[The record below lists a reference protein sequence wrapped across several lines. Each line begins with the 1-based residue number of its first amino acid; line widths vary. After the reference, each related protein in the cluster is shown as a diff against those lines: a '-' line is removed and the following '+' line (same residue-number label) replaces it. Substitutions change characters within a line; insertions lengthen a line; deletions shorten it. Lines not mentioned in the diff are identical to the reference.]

1 MGLFQKFKEGL
12 KKTQNTLSHE
22 IKRIATLSPKLT
34 QEGTQDLEAALLGA
48 DLGIQMT
55 QRILAEAKNA
65 FETQGRDKVD
75 IFEIAARE
83 VESALSQT

>member
-1 MGLFQKFKEGL
+1 MG
-12 KKTQNTLSHE
+12 T
-22 IKRIATLSPKLT
+22 PKLT

-65 FETQGRDKVD
+65 FETQGRDKALRGFAGVGVS
-75 IFEIAARE
+75 AASSNFCTDGGSRG
-83 VESALSQT
+83 VIHRQ